1 MQGEEKRREGMKK
14 TFKLLSIVVC
24 LAVGVSALAA
34 AAEFQADVLESRDVE
49 VRTGH
54 IWVKDGVY
62 RLELEQPSGPD
73 LYTLVGAKP
82 GKTQV
87 VLPKYKVYLELASDN
102 MMSLM
107 KDPFQAAEHSA
118 KQYEIK
124 DEGRETLQHLA
135 CDRQLIHYKGTG
147 IMRRWVSPELGF
159 PVKIEQL
166 AREDYYTLL
175 KNIEPT
181 RIPAAQFEVPAGFS
195 LKTEKEISQLIEA
208 DPSVAAKAAAYRKNR
223 PTKSELVALLGE
235 NDTWNLV
242 VRPGTKIRVEV
253 TTHGDADKW
262 FCVPYKD
269 QTVLK
274 PRAQC
279 TYAGA
284 KRLKFYPD
292 SGADG
297 ISMGAVQGEIS
308 VRVALIGQ
316 RPHVRAIEKVDYK
329 AKMQGS
335 NWSVHRSYRT
345 YQVRISALSKP
356 AAGVRFR
363 AAGKKH
369 ELKIPAGEQR
379 DFFFSPQDQLSTLD
393 IMVDYGKVQVIS
405 FEDHRSR
412 AVPHILLE
420 ALASK
425 AGGPVPEAA
434 PQATAAPVK
443 TETPSTGVQPQPVA
457 ARTSSPAKTENARM
471 VLILDA
477 SGSMWGRIDGKPKIE
492 IAKTVLDGLIDAL
505 PGNFQTGLMAYGHH
519 RKGDCKDI
527 EMVVPVG
534 PHNAKAMKAKIQ
546 AISPKGKTPLGASV
560 MQAAKALRYTEER
573 ATVVL
578 ISDGLETCD
587 MDPCELAA
595 ELAKTG
601 VDFTVHVIGFDIT
614 KEEQEQLRCLADK
627 TGGLFLAAA
636 NAAQLRDALFEAV
649 KEAKEPPR
657 PVVENPGTAVLK
669 GPDSAPVGSAFTVQW
684 KGPDSRGD
692 LIAVRKKGYHGTRCE
707 DYAYTKR
714 GNPAHLTAPGVVG
727 DYELRYIY
735 GKGGKVLGK
744 TDLKVTPIPA
754 NVQAPSEAPVAA
766 EFDVSWKG
774 PDYPGDYIAI
784 AKPGTTPNNRI
795 YYTYTSKG
803 SPLKL
808 MAPSEPGPYEVRYI
822 LGKSRAQL
830 TKTVIDIKAASASV
844 QAPAFTNAAAEFE
857 VTWQG
862 PDNPG
867 DYIAIAKAG
876 TGPNSRIHYTRTK
889 EGSPLRLRAPSDPGT
904 YEVRYILRRG
914 RKLLA
919 SSTIEI
925 KAVGASLQAP
935 ASAAMA
941 SQVEVAW
948 QGPNN
953 NYDYISFVRP
963 GDGADQ
969 RLKYTYTKKGS
980 PLQVLAPSDPG
991 KYEVIYLMADGKKV
1005 LARTPIEIKP
1015 VSATVN
1021 PPATAAVNSK
1031 IEVPW
1036 QGPGYESDVI
1046 TIARPDQN
1054 PGSRVAYR
1062 YTRRG
1067 NPAILKAPDKPGTY
1081 EVRYILGQGR
1091 KILDKKTMTIK

>member
-1 MQGEEKRREGMKK
+1 MKK
-14 TFKLLSIVVC
+14 TFKLLSIMVY

-107 KDPFQAAEHSA
+107 NDPFQAAEHSA

-135 CDRQLIHYKGTG
+135 CERQLIHCKGTG

-195 LKTEKEISQLIEA
+195 LKTVKEIGQLIEA

-297 ISMGAVQGEIS
+297 ISMGAVQGGIS

-356 AAGVRFR
+356 AAGVRFT

-369 ELKIPAGEQR
+369 ELKIPVGEHR
-379 DFFFSPQDQLSTLD
+379 DFLFSPQDKLRTLD

-425 AGGPVPEAA
+425 AGGGPVPEAA

-505 PGNFQTGLMAYGHH
+505 PGNFQTGLMAYGHR

-546 AISPKGKTPLGASV
+546 AISPKGKTPLSASV

-636 NAAQLRDALFEAV
+636 NAAQLRDALFKAV

-657 PVVENPGTAVLK
+657 PVVENPGTAVLI

-692 LIAVRKKGYHGTRCE
+692 LIAVRKKGYHGTRYE

-774 PDYPGDYIAI
+774 PDY
-784 AKPGTTPNNRI
+784 
-795 YYTYTSKG
+795 
-803 SPLKL
+803 
-808 MAPSEPGPYEVRYI
+808 
-822 LGKSRAQL
+822 
-830 TKTVIDIKAASASV
+830 
-844 QAPAFTNAAAEFE
+844 
-857 VTWQG
+857 
-862 PDNPG
+862 PG

-980 PLQVLAPSDPG
+980 PLRVLAPSDPG
-991 KYEVIYLMADGKKV
+991 KYEVIYVMADGKKV
-1005 LARTPIEIKP
+1005 LARIPIEIKP

-1031 IEVPW
+1031 IEIPW